1 MKRIS
6 YLLLIALL
14 LSGLVSCKAD
24 QPPEPYYLFVYNSK
38 AMTEEDISAIES
50 LDDLYPDFALV
61 NVDTH
66 DLKTAKDVYNR
77 LIQERDARGYDPCGI
92 QIFGTPNAVPAFVHK
107 HEFEMQTQ
115 DEMYREDDFVS
126 DYFYTNFNN
135 DPDALDKISAYELA
149 HSLDDIDIV
158 PAWHVVRL
166 PLLRGDFADFI
177 TKYREY
183 IALIEEQDIV
193 NVSVA
198 SPILPV
204 GWYSVALDDTGY
216 FLTRARDEWKF
227 IDNVHLYGTTE
238 GVYASTLDL
247 EGSCNADDW
256 APLTKQNVCEIFHES
271 HANKDVLSQTIFT
284 GRGKYDYYCT
294 DVLTTNTINRKLN
307 GMPYFLYSGGCQPAK
322 GMSGNI
328 ITKALSGRCVGAI
341 AATTLLHGIDID
353 CMLSG
358 EEYVQG
364 HNRYSLLYGYLKAKS
379 EGATRAE
386 AFCAGQKQMALA
398 FIQNADTTD
407 VQSYQSNLNNL
418 LAFQNFGLIDP

>member
-1 MKRIS
+1 MKRIG

-14 LSGLVSCKAD
+14 LSCLISCKAD
-24 QPPEPYYLFVYNSK
+24 QLPKPYYLFVYNSK
-38 AMTEEDISAIES
+38 SMTEEDFSAIDS
-50 LDDLYPDFALV
+50 LDDLYPDYSLV
-61 NVDTH
+61 KVDTH
-66 DLKTAKDVYNR
+66 GLKTAKDVYTR
-77 LIQERDARGYDPCGI
+77 LIQERNARGYDPQGI

-115 DEMYREDDFVS
+115 EEMYNEDDFVS

-135 DPDALDKISAYELA
+135 DPDALDKISTYELA
-149 HSLDDIDIV
+149 HSLDEIDIM

-183 IALIEEQDIV
+183 LALVEEQDIV

-204 GWYSVALDDTGY
+204 GWYSVAVDDTGY

-238 GVYASTLDL
+238 GFYASTLDL
-247 EGSCNADDW
+247 EGSCNVDDW

-307 GMPYFLYSGGCQPAK
+307 GMPYFLNTGGCQPAK

-341 AATTLLHGIDID
+341 ASTAVLHGIDID

-364 HNRYSLLYGYLKAKS
+364 YCKYSLLYGYLKAKS

-386 AFCAGQKQMALA
+386 AFCAGQQQMAQA

>member
-1 MKRIS
+1 MRRIG
-6 YLLLIALL
+6 YLLLVI
-14 LSGLVSCKAD
+14 LVLTCLASCTEK
-24 QPPEPYYLFVYNSK
+24 QPPKPYYLFVYNSK
-38 AMTEEDISAIES
+38 YMTEEDISAIQGLS
-50 LDDLYPDFALV
+50 DLYPDYELV
-61 NVDTH
+61 MIDACKQEH
-66 DLKTAKDVYNR
+66 AADVYR
-77 LIQERDARGYDPCGI
+77 LLIQERDTRGCAPEGI

-115 DEMYREDDFVS
+115 DEMYKEDDYVS

-135 DPDALDKISAYELA
+135 DPDALNQISTYELA
-149 HSLDDIDIV
+149 HSLDKIDIL
-158 PAWHVVRL
+158 PTWPVVRL
-166 PLLRGDFADFI
+166 PLPRGDFSAFI
-177 TKYREY
+177 ANYREY
-183 IALIEEQDIV
+183 LALMQGGSIV

-198 SPILPV
+198 SPIHPV
-204 GWYSVALDDTGY
+204 GWYSVAIDDTGY

-238 GVYASTLDL
+238 GFYASTLDL

-256 APLTKQNVCEIFHES
+256 APLTKQKVCEIFHES
-271 HANKDVLSQTIFT
+271 HAGKDVLSQTIFT
-284 GRGKYDYYCT
+284 GRGSDEYYCT

-307 GMPYFLYSGGCQPAK
+307 GMPYFLYSGGCEPAK

-341 AATTLLHGIDID
+341 ASTAVLHGIDID
-353 CMLSG
+353 CMLTD

-364 HNRYSLLYGYLKAKS
+364 YNKYSLLYGYLKAKS
-379 EGATRAE
+379 EGSTRAM
-386 AFCAGQKQMALA
+386 AFCAGQRQMALA
-398 FIQNADTTD
+398 FIQNADTTE

>member
-1 MKRIS
+1 MKKVIC
-6 YLLLIALL
+6 LFLIALML
-14 LSGLVSCKAD
+14 FCLSSCQAD
-24 QPPEPYYLFVYNSK
+24 KPPAPYYLFVYNSK
-38 AMTEEDISAIES
+38 ILTDEDFTAVQGLADIYQGY
-50 LDDLYPDFALV
+50 DV
-61 NVDTH
+61 VMVDACEQE
-66 DLKTAKDVYNR
+66 DAADVYR
-77 LIQERDARGYDPCGI
+77 LLIQERDTRGYDPCGI

-107 HEFEMQTQ
+107 HKFENQTQ
-115 DEMYREDDFVS
+115 TEMNVYDDFVS

-135 DPDALDKISAYELA
+135 DPAALDKISAYELSG
-149 HSLDDIDIV
+149 SLDKIDIV

-183 IALIEEQDIV
+183 LSLMQDGNIV

-204 GWYSVALDDTGY
+204 GWYSVAVDDTGY
-216 FLTRARDEWKF
+216 FLTRARDEWGF
-227 IDNVHLYGTTE
+227 IDNVRLFGTTE

-307 GMPYFLYSGGCQPAK
+307 GMPYFLNTGGCQPAK

-341 AATTLLHGIDID
+341 AATTLLHGVDID

-358 EEYVQG
+358 EEYIQDY
-364 HNRYSLLYGYLKAKS
+364 NRYSLLYGYLKAKS

-386 AFCAGQKQMALA
+386 AFCAGQKQVAQA
-398 FIQNADTTD
+398 FIQHAGTTD
-407 VQSYQSNLNNL
+407 VLSYQSNLNNL

>member
-14 LSGLVSCKAD
+14 LFCLASCKAD

-38 AMTEEDISAIES
+38 AMTEEDISAIRG
-50 LDDLYPDFALV
+50 LCDLYPDYEIAI
-61 NVDTH
+61 VDACEQKNAA
-66 DLKTAKDVYNR
+66 DIYRL

-115 DEMYREDDFVS
+115 DEMFKEDDFVS

-135 DPDALDKISAYELA
+135 DPDVLNKISAHELA
-149 HSLDDIDIV
+149 HSLDEIDIM

-183 IALIEEQDIV
+183 LALVQDGSIV

-247 EGSCNADDW
+247 EGSCNVDDW

-307 GMPYFLYSGGCQPAK
+307 GMPYFLYTGGCQPAK

-328 ITKALSGRCVGAI
+328 ITKALSGRCVGAF
-341 AATTLLHGIDID
+341 ASTTLQHGIDID

-364 HNRYSLLYGYLKAKS
+364 YCRYSLLYGYLKAKS

-386 AFCAGQKQMALA
+386 AFCAGQRQMALA

>member
-6 YLLLIALL
+6 YLLLTALL
-14 LSGLVSCKAD
+14 LSCLVSCKAD
-24 QPPEPYYLFVYNSK
+24 QLPKPYYLFVYNSK
-38 AMTEEDISAIES
+38 SMTEEDFSAIES
-50 LDDLYPDFALV
+50 LDDLYPDYSLV
-61 NVDTH
+61 KVDTH
-66 DLKTAKDVYNR
+66 GLKTAKDVYNR
-77 LIQERDARGYDPCGI
+77 LKQERDARGCDPEGI
-92 QIFGTPNAVPAFVHK
+92 QIFGTPSAVPAFVHK

-115 DEMYREDDFVS
+115 EEMYREDDFVS

-135 DPDALDKISAYELA
+135 DPDALDQISAHELA
-149 HSLDDIDIV
+149 HSLDEIDIM

-183 IALIEEQDIV
+183 LALIEEQNIV

-204 GWYSVALDDTGY
+204 GWYSVALDDTGH

-238 GVYASTLDL
+238 GFFASTLDL

-256 APLTKQNVCEIFHES
+256 APQTKQNVCEIFHES

-307 GMPYFLYSGGCQPAK
+307 GMPYFLNTGGCQPAK
-322 GMSGNI
+322 DMSGNI

-341 AATTLLHGIDID
+341 ASTAVLHGIDID

-364 HNRYSLLYGYLKAKS
+364 YCKYSLLYGYLKAKS

-386 AFCAGQKQMALA
+386 AFCAGQRQMALA

>member
-1 MKRIS
+1 MKRIG

-14 LSGLVSCKAD
+14 LSCLASCKAD
-24 QPPEPYYLFVYNSK
+24 QLPKPYYLFVYNSK
-38 AMTEEDISAIES
+38 SMTEEDFSAIES
-50 LDDLYPDFALV
+50 LDDLYPDYTLV
-61 NVDTH
+61 KVDTH
-66 DLKTAKDVYNR
+66 GLKTAKDVYNR
-77 LIQERDARGYDPCGI
+77 LIQERDARGCDPKGI
-92 QIFGTPNAVPAFVHK
+92 QIFGTPSAVPAFVHK

-115 DEMYREDDFVS
+115 EEMYREDDFVS

-135 DPDALDKISAYELA
+135 DPDALDQISAHELA
-149 HSLDDIDIV
+149 HSLDEIDIM

-166 PLLRGDFADFI
+166 PLLRGDFADFV

-183 IALIEEQDIV
+183 LALVEEQDIV
-193 NVSVA
+193 NISVA

-204 GWYSVALDDTGY
+204 GWYSVAVDDTGY

-307 GMPYFLYSGGCQPAK
+307 GMPYFLNTGGCQPAK

-341 AATTLLHGIDID
+341 ASTAVLHGIDID

-364 HNRYSLLYGYLKAKS
+364 YCKYSLLYGYLKAKS

-386 AFCAGQKQMALA
+386 AFCAGQQQMAQA

>member
-1 MKRIS
+1 MKRIG

-14 LSGLVSCKAD
+14 LSCLASCKAD
-24 QPPEPYYLFVYNSK
+24 QLPKPYYLFVYNSK
-38 AMTEEDISAIES
+38 SMTEEDFSAIES
-50 LDDLYPDFALV
+50 LDDLYPDYTLV
-61 NVDTH
+61 KVDTH
-66 DLKTAKDVYNR
+66 GLKTAKDVYNR
-77 LIQERDARGYDPCGI
+77 LIQERDARGCDPCGI
-92 QIFGTPNAVPAFVHK
+92 QIFGTPSAVPAFVHK

-115 DEMYREDDFVS
+115 EEMYREDDFVS

-135 DPDALDKISAYELA
+135 DPDALDKISTYELA
-149 HSLDDIDIV
+149 HSLDEIDIM

-183 IALIEEQDIV
+183 LALVEEQDIV

-204 GWYSVALDDTGY
+204 GWYSVAVDDTGY

-238 GVYASTLDL
+238 GFYASTLDL

-307 GMPYFLYSGGCQPAK
+307 GMPYFLNTGGCQPAK

-341 AATTLLHGIDID
+341 ASTAVLHGIDID

-364 HNRYSLLYGYLKAKS
+364 YCKYSLLYGYLKAKS

-386 AFCAGQKQMALA
+386 AFCAGQQQMAQA

>member
-1 MKRIS
+1 MKRIG

-14 LSGLVSCKAD
+14 LSCLISCKAD
-24 QPPEPYYLFVYNSK
+24 QLPKPYYLFVYNSK
-38 AMTEEDISAIES
+38 SMTEEDFSAIDS
-50 LDDLYPDFALV
+50 LDDLYPDYSLV
-61 NVDTH
+61 KVDTH
-66 DLKTAKDVYNR
+66 GLKTAKDVYTR
-77 LIQERDARGYDPCGI
+77 LIQERDARGYDPQGI

-115 DEMYREDDFVS
+115 EEMYNEDDFVS

-135 DPDALDKISAYELA
+135 DPDALDKISTYELA
-149 HSLDDIDIV
+149 HSLDEIDIM

-183 IALIEEQDIV
+183 LALVEEQDIV

-204 GWYSVALDDTGY
+204 GWYSVAVDDTGY

-238 GVYASTLDL
+238 GFYASTLDL

-307 GMPYFLYSGGCQPAK
+307 GMPYFLNTGGCQPAK

-341 AATTLLHGIDID
+341 ASTAVLHGIDID

-364 HNRYSLLYGYLKAKS
+364 YCKYSLLYGYLKAKS

-386 AFCAGQKQMALA
+386 SFCIGQQQMAQA

>member
-1 MKRIS
+1 MKKVIC
-6 YLLLIALL
+6 LFLIALML
-14 LSGLVSCKAD
+14 FCLSSCQAD
-24 QPPEPYYLFVYNSK
+24 EPPAPYYLFVYNSK
-38 AMTEEDISAIES
+38 ILTDEDFTAVQGLADIYQGY
-50 LDDLYPDFALV
+50 DLV
-61 NVDTH
+61 MVDACEQE
-66 DLKTAKDVYNR
+66 DAADVYR
-77 LIQERDARGYDPCGI
+77 LLIQERDTRGYDPCGI

-107 HEFEMQTQ
+107 HNFENQAQT
-115 DEMYREDDFVS
+115 EMNVYDDFVS

-135 DPDALDKISAYELA
+135 DPAALDKISAYELSG
-149 HSLDDIDIV
+149 SLDKIDIV

-183 IALIEEQDIV
+183 LALVEEQDIV
-193 NVSVA
+193 NISVA

-204 GWYSVALDDTGY
+204 GWYSVAVDDTGY

-238 GVYASTLDL
+238 GFYASTLDL

-307 GMPYFLYSGGCQPAK
+307 GMPYFLNTGGCQPAK

-341 AATTLLHGIDID
+341 AATTLLHGVDID

-358 EEYVQG
+358 EEYLQDY
-364 HNRYSLLYGYLKAKS
+364 NRYSLLYGYLKAKS

-386 AFCAGQKQMALA
+386 AFCAGQKQVAQA
-398 FIQNADTTD
+398 FIQHADTTD
-407 VQSYQSNLNNL
+407 VLSYQSNLNNL

>member
-1 MKRIS
+1 MKKVIC
-6 YLLLIALL
+6 LFLIALACL
-14 LSGLVSCKAD
+14 GLTACKAD
-24 QPPEPYYLFVYNSK
+24 QPPKPYYLFVYNSK
-38 AMTEEDISAIES
+38 ILTDEDMAAVGGLS
-50 LDDLYPDFALV
+50 DLYQDYDLV
-61 NVDTH
+61 MVD
-66 DLKTAKDVYNR
+66 ACEQENAADVYR
-77 LIQERDARGYDPCGI
+77 LLIQERDARGYDPQGI

-115 DEMYREDDFVS
+115 QEMYREDDFVS

-135 DPDALDKISAYELA
+135 DPDALDQISAHELA
-149 HSLDDIDIV
+149 HSLDEIDIM

-183 IALIEEQDIV
+183 LALIEEQNIV

-198 SPILPV
+198 SPIHPV
-204 GWYSVALDDTGY
+204 GWYSVAIDDTGY

-238 GVYASTLDL
+238 GFYASTLDL

-307 GMPYFLYSGGCQPAK
+307 GMPYFLNTGGCQPAK
-322 GMSGNI
+322 DMSGNI

-341 AATTLLHGIDID
+341 ASTAVLHGIDID

-364 HNRYSLLYGYLKAKS
+364 YCKYSLLYGYLKAKS

-386 AFCAGQKQMALA
+386 AFCIGQQQMAQA

>member
-1 MKRIS
+1 MKRIG

-14 LSGLVSCKAD
+14 LSCFISCKAD
-24 QPPEPYYLFVYNSK
+24 QLPKPYYLFVYNSK
-38 AMTEEDISAIES
+38 SMTEEDFSAIES
-50 LDDLYPDFALV
+50 LGDLYPDYSLV
-61 NVDTH
+61 KVDTH
-66 DLKTAKDVYNR
+66 GLKTAKDVYTR
-77 LIQERDARGYDPCGI
+77 LIQERDARGYDPQGI

-115 DEMYREDDFVS
+115 EEMYREDDFVS

-135 DPDALDKISAYELA
+135 DPDALDKISTYELA
-149 HSLDDIDIV
+149 HSLDEIDIM

-183 IALIEEQDIV
+183 LALVEEQDIV

-204 GWYSVALDDTGY
+204 GWYSVAVDDTGY

-238 GVYASTLDL
+238 GFYASTLDL
-247 EGSCNADDW
+247 EGSCNVDDW

-307 GMPYFLYSGGCQPAK
+307 GMPYFLNTGGCQPAK

-328 ITKALSGRCVGAI
+328 ITKALSGQCVGAI
-341 AATTLLHGIDID
+341 ASTAVLHGIDID

-364 HNRYSLLYGYLKAKS
+364 YCKYSLLYGYLKAKS

-386 AFCAGQKQMALA
+386 AFCAGQQQMAQA